1 MIHYDSKARAFGF
14 ASFIFMMAVLSF
26 SSCIDMEDTNK
37 SMVLSGE
44 WRGDFGM
51 FYDYRDN
58 NGRVYTF
65 DSYDTYLTFIPAY
78 SYANYGRGTQVDY
91 YDYGPYEYQYYKF
104 RWSVEN
110 GYIYL
115 TYDYD
120 PQLNTRISNYRMTN
134 DYFSGTFSESGTSFR
149 MRKLV
154 DYYNWT
160 PYVNSYGYWDRNN
173 WGYYYPYFAPATRSD
188 VEQPEDS
195 TSNVGEVVGRG
206 RRSTSLKQ

>member
-51 FYDYRDN
+51 YYDYRDDY
-58 NGRVYTF
+58 GRVYTF

-120 PQLNTRISNYRMTN
+120 PQLN
-134 DYFSGTFSESGTSFR
+134 
-149 MRKLV
+149 
-154 DYYNWT
+154 NWT
-160 PYVNSYGYWDRNN
+160 PYVNSYGYWDRDN

>member
-1 MIHYDSKARAFGF
+1 MKNYVYILLISAF
-14 ASFIFMMAVLSF
+14 AFISCDDFEDINQSMA
-26 SSCIDMEDTNK
+26 
-37 SMVLSGE
+37 LSGD

-51 FYDYRDN
+51 YYNYVD
-58 NGRVYTF
+58 GRGRHYTF
-65 DSYDTYLTFIPAY
+65 DSYDTRITFIPAY
-78 SYANYGRGTQVDY
+78 SQARHGRGTQVDY
-91 YDYGPYEYQYYKF
+91 YNYGPYEYQYYKF
-104 RWSVEN
+104 SWEINN
-110 GYIYL
+110 GSLYL

-120 PQLNTRISNYRMTN
+120 PELDTRISNYRMTN

-160 PYVNSYGYWDRNN
+160 PYVNSYGYWDRDN

>member
-78 SYANYGRGTQVDY
+78 STRTMAEER
-91 YDYGPYEYQYYKF
+91 
-104 RWSVEN
+104 R
-110 GYIYL
+110 L
-115 TYDYD
+115 TTTTTD
-120 PQLNTRISNYRMTN
+120 PTSTNT
-134 DYFSGTFSESGTSFR
+134 TS
-149 MRKLV
+149 
-154 DYYNWT
+154 
-160 PYVNSYGYWDRNN
+160 S
-173 WGYYYPYFAPATRSD
+173 
-188 VEQPEDS
+188 
-195 TSNVGEVVGRG
+195 VGR
-206 RRSTSLKQ
+206 